1 MSNSVIQVNDL
12 KEINEVFEKLNL
24 EGMLKKI
31 RITKVNHVV
40 YQSLIEILIK
50 DFKFNIFFET
60 SKNELIEVL
69 LHWIDGP
76 ISQVDWDNVSN
87 EKLNREFNLLKIFFE
102 EEFSIS
108 ATEKNNE
115 FHWSLSWGE
124 VSVVKNKRDFNI
136 ITYIKF
142 NLLWKICK

>member
-12 KEINEVFEKLNL
+12 KEINKVFEKLSL

-50 DFKFNIFFET
+50 DFKFNVFFET

-87 EKLNREFNLLKIFFE
+87 EKLNRGFNLLKIFFE

-142 NLLWKICK
+142 NLL

>member
-12 KEINEVFEKLNL
+12 KEINKVFEKLSL

-31 RITKVNHVV
+31 RITKVNHMV

-50 DFKFNIFFET
+50 DFKFNVFFET

-136 ITYIKF
+136 ITYLKF
-142 NLLWKICK
+142 NLL

>member
-142 NLLWKICK
+142 NLL

>member
-12 KEINEVFEKLNL
+12 KEINKVFEKLSL

-142 NLLWKICK
+142 NLL

>member
-12 KEINEVFEKLNL
+12 KEINKVFEKLSL

-50 DFKFNIFFET
+50 DFKFNVFFET

-136 ITYIKF
+136 ITYLKF
-142 NLLWKICK
+142 NLL

>member
-1 MSNSVIQVNDL
+1 M
-12 KEINEVFEKLNL
+12 KE
-24 EGMLKKI
+24 
-31 RITKVNHVV
+31 V
-40 YQSLIEILIK
+40 Y
-50 DFKFNIFFET
+50 
-60 SKNELIEVL
+60 
-69 LHWIDGP
+69 WIDGP

-142 NLLWKICK
+142 NLL

>member
-12 KEINEVFEKLNL
+12 KEINKVFEKLSL

-50 DFKFNIFFET
+50 DFKFNVFFET

-136 ITYIKF
+136 ITYLKF
-142 NLLWKICK
+142 NLLWKTCK

>member
-12 KEINEVFEKLNL
+12 KEINKVFEKLSL

-50 DFKFNIFFET
+50 DFKFNVFFET

-69 LHWIDGP
+69 LH
-76 ISQVDWDNVSN
+76 
-87 EKLNREFNLLKIFFE
+87 
-102 EEFSIS
+102 
-108 ATEKNNE
+108 
-115 FHWSLSWGE
+115 
-124 VSVVKNKRDFNI
+124 
-136 ITYIKF
+136 
-142 NLLWKICK
+142 

>member
-1 MSNSVIQVNDL
+1 MSKSVIQVNDL
-12 KEINEVFEKLNL
+12 KEINKVFEKLSL

-50 DFKFNIFFET
+50 DFKFNVFFET

-136 ITYIKF
+136 ITYLKF
-142 NLLWKICK
+142 NLL

>member
-12 KEINEVFEKLNL
+12 KEINKVFEKLNL

-40 YQSLIEILIK
+40 YQSLIEVLIK

-76 ISQVDWDNVSN
+76 ISQVGWDNVSN

-142 NLLWKICK
+142 NLL

>member
-12 KEINEVFEKLNL
+12 KEINKVFEKLSL

-50 DFKFNIFFET
+50 DFKFNVFFET

-142 NLLWKICK
+142 NLL